1 MADYYH
7 TVMWLQAAYEKYHD
21 LAKTGINLTQQL
33 ISTLDHLNF
42 ALYKV
47 NVYCPEIV
55 QK

>member
-7 TVMWLQAAYEKYHD
+7 SVMWLQAAYGKYHD

-33 ISTLDHLNF
+33 ISTLDQLNF

-47 NVYCPEIV
+47 NVYRHKVV